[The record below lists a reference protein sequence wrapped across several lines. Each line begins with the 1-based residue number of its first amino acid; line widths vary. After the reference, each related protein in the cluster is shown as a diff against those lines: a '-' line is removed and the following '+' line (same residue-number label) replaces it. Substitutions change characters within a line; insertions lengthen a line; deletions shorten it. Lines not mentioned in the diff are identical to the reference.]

1 MKYNIELIRLLA
13 VVLITLTHTRH
24 SITEDSVFAYFLVEQ
39 LPTIGTILLS
49 IISGYLFQ
57 KISFNK
63 PNFFFRKVKTLF
75 IPFLIANLS
84 VLCLVL
90 TAKYIFDFNFLNR
103 LSFDF
108 TLITEG
114 VLALN
119 SPPINP
125 PTYFIRDIFVIFV
138 LIELIKNKNFY
149 MLLIII
155 PLLILGKL
163 LLRYDILVLFL
174 IGTIIARYE
183 TQLIFPKVKIT
194 MLSILALLSCLLIV
208 KADISIYKYP
218 LALFVFLF
226 VINRDINFYN
236 TGAYSYLLHLYH
248 SPIIVATYPI
258 IQKITKNNFYGIFI
272 QITLSFI
279 IVYTLFLA
287 TRKIPRLRILCGNK

>member
-13 VVLITLTHTRH
+13 VLLITLTHTRNN
-24 SITEDSVFAYFLVEQ
+24 ITENTPLAYFFVEQ
-39 LPTIGTILLS
+39 LPTVGTILLS

-57 KISFNK
+57 KVSFSK
-63 PNFFFRKVKTLF
+63 PNLFLRKVKTLL
-75 IPFLIANLS
+75 IPFLIANFS

-90 TAKYIFDFNFLNR
+90 AAKYLFDFNFLNR

-108 TLITEG
+108 SLITEG
-114 VLALN
+114 ILALN

-163 LLRYDILVLFL
+163 LLRYDILVIFL

-194 MLSILALLSCLLIV
+194 MLSIL
-208 KADISIYKYP
+208 
-218 LALFVFLF
+218 
-226 VINRDINFYN
+226 
-236 TGAYSYLLHLYH
+236 
-248 SPIIVATYPI
+248 
-258 IQKITKNNFYGIFI
+258 
-272 QITLSFI
+272 
-279 IVYTLFLA
+279 
-287 TRKIPRLRILCGNK
+287 